1 MTEPIGRE
9 TGDDRRSQKVR
20 KISFEGDALRMSMD
34 WTVEDLDKIQVLVES
49 TAGDSHPSSYHLGE
63 LVDEI
68 EKGVFQLGGKPAVYT
83 TTDICDGVAQ
93 AHNGMHYSL
102 PSRDMIASM
111 VEVHALATPFDAMV
125 LSSAGDKA
133 VPAHLMAMARL
144 DIPAIHVPGG
154 AMGAGPCLRS
164 NEELWHMS
172 VEVDKGQMTKEEFL
186 AFQRACCP
194 TCGACQYMGTA
205 ATMQVVAEALGLALP
220 WSALIP
226 ATNAEIRRNARAA
239 GQQVMRL
246 AEAGI
251 RPSDILTMEAF
262 ENAIMIHSAVGG
274 SLNAVM
280 HMIAIAREAGIE
292 LDAERFDRIHRHIPV
307 LVDTKTAGHY
317 PTELFW
323 YAGGVPGLMN
333 ELREFLHLDVMTV
346 TGRTLGANLEDY
358 RRSEMPKFA
367 EMFLANYKLN
377 RRDVVYPL
385 SKPLKNEGSL
395 ALLKGSL
402 APSGATVKK
411 SAVAAEMQTHQ
422 GPAKVFD
429 SEREAVDAL
438 LAKTIRPGD
447 VVIIRY
453 QGPKAVGMPE
463 MFFMSELIA
472 SDPELSRT
480 TALVTDGRFSGATRG
495 PCVGYL
501 GPEAI
506 DGGPIAHI
514 ADGDLVLIDIPN
526 RKIDIVGIAG
536 ERKSSEEVKEEFERR
551 RATWQP
557 PSSRILER
565 SVNIRGLLVRRWKAL
580 RSRRGGFGDEAAR
593 KNGDRHRRG
602 PVDRGRRRREIRRGR
617 R

>member
-1 MTEPIGRE
+1 MNDQLE
-9 TGDDRRSQKVR
+9 SQKVR

-34 WTVEDLDKIQVLVES
+34 WTVEDLNKVQVLVES
-49 TAGDSHPSSYHLGE
+49 THGASHPSSYHLNA
-63 LVDEI
+63 LVSEI
-68 EKGVFQLGGKPAVYT
+68 EKGVFQTGGKPAIYT

-93 AHNGMHYSL
+93 AHNGMNYSL

-111 VEVHALATPFDAMV
+111 VEIHAMATPFDAMV

-133 VPAHLMAMARL
+133 VPAHLMAIARL
-144 DIPAIHVPGG
+144 NIPALHVPGG
-154 AMGAGPCLRS
+154 AMGAGPCMRS

-172 VEVDKGQMTKEEFL
+172 VEVDQGKMSKEEFL

-226 ATNAEIRRNARAA
+226 ATNAEIGRAARAA

-246 AEAGI
+246 VQAGI

-262 ENAIMIHSAVGG
+262 ENAIMVHSAVGG

-280 HMIAIAREAGIE
+280 HLIAIAREAGIE
-292 LDAERFDRIHRHIPV
+292 LGAQRIDEIHRGVPV

-323 YAGGVPGLMN
+323 YAGGVPQVML
-333 ELREFLHLDVMTV
+333 ELEHMLHLDVLTV
-346 TGRTLGANLEDY
+346 TGRTLRENLQEY
-358 RRSEMPKFA
+358 RTNEMPRFA

-377 RRDVVYPL
+377 RRNVIYPIA
-385 SKPLKNEGSL
+385 KPLKPHGSL
-395 ALLKGSL
+395 AVLVGNL
-402 APSGATVKK
+402 APKGATIKI
-411 SAVAAEMQTHQ
+411 SAVSADMQVHQ

-429 SEREAVDAL
+429 TERAAVDAL
-438 LAKTIRPGD
+438 VNKEIVPGD

-453 QGPKAVGMPE
+453 QGPRATGMPE

-472 SDPELSRT
+472 SDPVLSHT
-480 TALVTDGRFSGATRG
+480 TSLVTDGRFSGATRG

-506 DGGPIAHI
+506 SGGPIAVVQNDDI
-514 ADGDLVLIDIPN
+514 VLIDIPN
-526 RKIDIVGIAG
+526 RAINIVGTEG
-536 ERKSSEEVKEEFERR
+536 V
-551 RATWQP
+551 
-557 PSSRILER
+557 ER
-565 SVNIRGLLVRRWKAL
+565 SPQEVEAILNERLANWTAPNIKHRGVLGQYTR
-580 RSRRGGFGDEAAR
+580 AAR
-593 KNGDRHRRG
+593 PALEGGSCSRNEVD
-602 PVDRGRRRREIRRGR
+602 DRGTTFS
-617 R
+617 

>member
-1 MTEPIGRE
+1 MNDQLE
-9 TGDDRRSQKVR
+9 SQKVR

-34 WTVEDLDKIQVLVES
+34 WTVEDLNKVQVLVES
-49 TAGDSHPSSYHLGE
+49 THGASHPSSYHLNA
-63 LVDEI
+63 LVSEI
-68 EKGVFQLGGKPAVYT
+68 EKGVFQTGGKPAIYT

-93 AHNGMHYSL
+93 AHNGMNYSL

-111 VEVHALATPFDAMV
+111 VEIHAMATPFDAMV

-133 VPAHLMAMARL
+133 VPAHLMAIARL

-154 AMGAGPCLRS
+154 AMGAGPCMRS

-172 VEVDKGQMTKEEFL
+172 VEVDQGKMSKEEFL

-226 ATNAEIRRNARAA
+226 ATNAEIGRAARAA

-246 AEAGI
+246 VQAGI
-251 RPSDILTMEAF
+251 RPSHILTMEAF
-262 ENAIMIHSAVGG
+262 ENAIMVHSAVGG

-280 HMIAIAREAGIE
+280 HLIAIAREAGIE
-292 LDAERFDRIHRHIPV
+292 LSAQRIDEIHRGIPV

-323 YAGGVPGLMN
+323 YAGGVPQVML
-333 ELREFLHLDVMTV
+333 ELEDMLHLDVLTV
-346 TGRTLGANLEDY
+346 TGKTLRENLQEYRAN
-358 RRSEMPKFA
+358 EMPRFA

-377 RRDVVYPL
+377 RRNVIYPIA
-385 SKPLKNEGSL
+385 KPLKPHGSL
-395 ALLKGSL
+395 AVLVGNL
-402 APSGATVKK
+402 APQGATIKI
-411 SAVAAEMQTHQ
+411 SAVSPEMQVHQ

-429 SEREAVDAL
+429 TERAAVDAL
-438 LAKTIRPGD
+438 VGKHIVPGD

-453 QGPKAVGMPE
+453 QGPRATGMPE

-472 SDPELSRT
+472 SDPVLSST
-480 TALVTDGRFSGATRG
+480 TSLVTDGRFSGATRG

-506 DGGPIAHI
+506 SGGPIAVAQNDDI
-514 ADGDLVLIDIPN
+514 VLIDIPN
-526 RKIDIVGIAG
+526 RTINIVGTEGVLRNLQEIEAILA
-536 ERKSSEEVKEEFERR
+536 ERMESWV
-551 RATWQP
+551 P
-557 PSSRILER
+557 PVIRHKGVLGQYTRSARPALE
-565 SVNIRGLLVRRWKAL
+565 
-580 RSRRGGFGDEAAR
+580 GGSCS
-593 KNGDRHRRG
+593 
-602 PVDRGRRRREIRRGR
+602 
-617 R
+617 